1 MNPSSKSKTRIL
13 IAALTVM
20 LFAVVTGTVLGQ
32 QRGGAGQRGG
42 GGQAP
47 ADPNLPDK
55 PTAVSLPTISAE
67 VTAPGTMFDSATS
80 LPPSK
85 GLASFKYDAKEYF
98 VSGTA
103 NNKPYKTRIIVRK
116 PADNSRFSGLVL
128 AEAMHPS
135 GAAHMFEFT
144 STYTMSSGH
153 AAVEIV
159 TAGLEQFVAHNKE
172 RYNDLKIDQDQVPE
186 ILAQVGALMK
196 SKQSGNPLAGVT
208 IRKMV
213 MGGTSATAGVLIRY
227 LPGHMVYRTPDMKLI
242 YDGFMPTSNGAT
254 VRQVDVPLIQIPTM
268 TEVMSGTVTA
278 RQDGDAAGDQYRL
291 YEFAGMAHVDS
302 RDSVRFKPDPCKTP
316 ISQFPLQAYFSVALN
331 HLFEWVDKGK
341 VPPRA
346 ERILIDRN
354 SANDGSLMALD
365 ENGNAKGGIRNPYVD
380 VPVSKLGVRNEG
392 AVPPIP
398 NPGAWIAARGAAAAT
413 QMCGLA
419 GYQVAFSQE
428 QLKKMYGNK
437 KTYQDRVK
445 RRMEELEKSGWSL
458 PLYRETILADAAKVE
473 F

>member
-80 LPPSK
+80 LPPGK

-445 RRMEELEKSGWSL
+445 RRVEELEKSGWSL